1 MKFKRPEEMGGPL
14 PERRFQPESVKRE
27 NQINGKSTDMGQEA
41 SETLAVTGQERIKE
55 ERIYIDM
62 DLIQPNSKNEY
73 STEDL
78 EDLAAAIKMAGG
90 IWQDLIVKP
99 QNEDGYYVLTTGER
113 RWRAACLLRDRGEYP
128 EKYQGKVPCQIK
140 DTSDL
145 PLQLGEE
152 NKENFM
158 ILVTNKYRD
167 KTDADLFMEMQKWKS
182 IFLELRKNGVEQFSL
197 GEEAILMKGTKTRD
211 LIAQQMDL
219 SNGQIAKM
227 ERVEKYAAPEVMD
240 QLMKNEISLSEA
252 ERVAS
257 LPKEKQV
264 ERLKGEPEEVHPVT
278 KKEVSEVLLEME
290 RNLSFDVK
298 ELTERRYREYCKCI
312 KNLKKILGEEDR

>member
-1 MKFKRPEEMGGPL
+1 
-14 PERRFQPESVKRE
+14 
-27 NQINGKSTDMGQEA
+27 
-41 SETLAVTGQERIKE
+41 
-55 ERIYIDM
+55 
-62 DLIQPNSKNEY
+62 
-73 STEDL
+73 
-78 EDLAAAIKMAGG
+78 
-90 IWQDLIVKP
+90 
-99 QNEDGYYVLTTGER
+99 
-113 RWRAACLLRDRGEYP
+113 
-128 EKYQGKVPCQIK
+128 
-140 DTSDL
+140 
-145 PLQLGEE
+145 
-152 NKENFM
+152 M

-264 ERLKGEPEEVHPVT
+264 ERLKGEPEEVYPVT
-278 KKEVSEVLLEME
+278 KKEVSEVLLEMDA
-290 RNLSFDVK
+290 NFSFDVK

-312 KNLKKILGEEDR
+312 KNLKKILGEEAQMKIKTTVAITHSTKILQDRNLKTYGYS

>member
-1 MKFKRPEEMGGPL
+1 MKFKRLEEMGGSL
-14 PERRFQPESVKRE
+14 PERRFQPESVNRE
-27 NQINGKSTDMGQEA
+27 NQINEKSTYMRQEISETLGGMGQE
-41 SETLAVTGQERIKE
+41 LIKE

-62 DLIQPNSKNEY
+62 DLIRPNSRNEY

-78 EDLAAAIKMAGG
+78 EDLAVAIKMAGG

-128 EKYQGKVPCQIK
+128 TKYHGKVPCQIK

-145 PLQLGEE
+145 PLQLGAE

-182 IFLELRKNGVEQFSL
+182 IFLELRKNGVEHISI
-197 GEEAILMKGTKTRD
+197 GEEELLVKGRRTRE
-211 LIAQQMDL
+211 LISQQMDI
-219 SNGQIAKM
+219 STGQVSQM
-227 ERVEKYAAPEVMD
+227 EKVEKYAAPEVLD
-240 QLMKNEISLSEA
+240 QLMKNEISLNEA
-252 ERVAS
+252 AQVAS

-278 KKEVSEVLLEME
+278 KKEVSEMLLEME

-298 ELTERRYREYCKCI
+298 ELTERRYREYCRCI
-312 KNLKKILGEEDR
+312 KNLKKILGEGDK